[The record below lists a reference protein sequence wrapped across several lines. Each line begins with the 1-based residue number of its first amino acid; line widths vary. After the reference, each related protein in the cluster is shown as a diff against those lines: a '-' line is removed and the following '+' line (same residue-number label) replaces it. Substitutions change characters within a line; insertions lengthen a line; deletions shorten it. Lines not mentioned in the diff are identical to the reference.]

1 MTLHFSGIS
10 SHVTKKKKKKEKRK
24 KKKIGTVVAL
34 VTRVEFGLIQ

>member
-24 KKKIGTVVAL
+24 KKKIATVVAL